1 MGKKSRRD
9 REKAPKKKRVQ
20 FVDRPFEGLDFEA
33 RLVAMREI
41 VPAATLRVK
50 LNENH
55 GGEEALIVSVL
66 PGMASAARRE
76 DGVAM
81 AAAQTVM
88 SSGDA
93 SLDIADRLLAALEL
107 KPGETAAASEL
118 PDADGER
125 LADILDLTFDA
136 EFTTYPNFT
145 FWVSADELAK
155 PDVKAAVEETAGQ
168 MVPTVEVEGFD
179 GAFWCRM
186 QREFVR
192 WVRPEAEAEMLDALA
207 RLQAARE
214 LNFDGAVFKGAFRS
228 SGLLTP
234 VWELERG
241 TEADELVGP
250 LGDFTAKLDA
260 ALAQTA
266 PLTPEER
273 RARSGIVSRQLTL
286 R

>member
-1 MGKKSRRD
+1 MGKKSRRE

-20 FVDRPFEGLDFEA
+20 FVDRPFKGLDFEA

-50 LNENH
+50 LNEAH
-55 GGEEALIVSVL
+55 GGEDALIVSVL

-88 SSGDA
+88 NSGDA

-107 KPGETAAASEL
+107 EAGETAAASEL

-125 LADILDLTFDA
+125 LADVLDLSFEP
-136 EFTTYPNFT
+136 EFTAYSNFA
-145 FWVSADELAK
+145 FWVSEDELAK

-168 MVPTVEVEGFD
+168 MVPTVEVEGFE

-207 RLQAARE
+207 RLQAKRE
-214 LNFDGAVFKGAFRS
+214 LNFDGAVFKGAFRT
-228 SGLLTP
+228 SGMLIP
-234 VWELERG
+234 VWELEAG
-241 TEADELVGP
+241 TEAEELVGP
-250 LGDFTAKLDA
+250 LGEFAPKLEA
-260 ALAQTA
+260 ALAEDTA
-266 PLTPEER
+266 LTPEER
-273 RARSGIVSRQLTL
+273 RARNGIVSRQLTL

>member
-20 FVDRPFEGLDFEA
+20 FVDRPFEGLNFEA

-50 LNENH
+50 FNEAH
-55 GGEEALIVSVL
+55 GAEEALIVSVL

-88 SSGDA
+88 NSGDA

-136 EFTTYPNFT
+136 EFTTYPNFA

-168 MVPTVEVEGFD
+168 MVPTVEVEGFE

-192 WVRPEAEAEMLDALA
+192 WVRPEPEAQMLDALA

-241 TEADELVGP
+241 TEADELVAP
-250 LGDFTAKLDA
+250 LDNFTAKLTA

-273 RARSGIVSRQLTL
+273 RARNGIVSRQLTL

>member
-241 TEADELVGP
+241 TEANELVGP